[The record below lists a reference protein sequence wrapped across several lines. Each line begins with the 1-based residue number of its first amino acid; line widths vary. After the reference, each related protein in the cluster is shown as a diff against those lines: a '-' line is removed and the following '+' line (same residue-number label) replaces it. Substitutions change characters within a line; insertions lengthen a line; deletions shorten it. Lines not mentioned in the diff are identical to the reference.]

1 MTSLRATLQAVLHA
15 PQDGHGSPQDGH
27 GTAAQGHAEGFDLGE
42 MLSHHIL
49 NAPEYELPW
58 GAVHLPH
65 WSPISLG
72 GLQVDL
78 SPTKHTV
85 LMLLAAAFTTAAVVA
100 VARTVAG
107 RGAGRAPSGFANAVE
122 AIVVFFRDDVCK
134 GNIGP
139 GYQRFVPF
147 VLTLFFF
154 ILAMNL
160 LGLLPW
166 GGTATGNLTV
176 TASLAIVTFFVTEIS
191 GFRALGFAGYMR
203 TIFFAPPGMS
213 GIGKFM
219 ILCLMTPVELMGKFT
234 KPFALAI
241 RLFANMTAGHML
253 IFSLLGLIFV
263 FADLYAGNWLVV
275 GGVAGASFVMVSLI
289 MLMELLIALIQAY
302 VFAMLSAVFI
312 GLMQHEH

>member
-1 MTSLRATLQAVLHA
+1 MTSLWAALRTAAVQL
-15 PQDGHGSPQDGH
+15 PQEGHGESV
-27 GTAAQGHAEGFDLGE
+27 QGHETGFDLGE
-42 MLSHHIL
+42 MLAHHIL
-49 NAPEYELPW
+49 NAPKYELPW
-58 GAVHLPH
+58 GEASLPH
-65 WSPISLG
+65 WNPVSLG
-72 GLQVDL
+72 GFHVDL
-78 SPTKHTV
+78 SPTKHSV
-85 LMLLAAAFTTAAVVA
+85 LMLLAAAITTVATLA
-100 VARTVAG
+100 VARTVAS
-107 RGAGRAPSGFANAVE
+107 RGASGRAPSGFANAVE
-122 AIVVFFRDDVCK
+122 AVVVFFRDDVCK

-154 ILAMNL
+154 ILTMNL

-176 TASLAIVTFFVTEIS
+176 TASLAVVTFFVTEIS

-213 GIGKFM
+213 GIGKFL
-219 ILCLMTPVELMGKFT
+219 ILCLMTPVELLGKFT